1 MFCTN
6 VFSPD
11 SEYHSQAPYFQ
22 HFSYYPSFFL
32 PVQILIILSSSS
44 LLQQFNFSSN
54 INSHIIFSQYY
65 LLTYLFSN
73 DCIFNSINGSSI
85 IAILLILTIISISFN
100 ITIYKYFLRTLKIID
115 ITIIYNCY
123 FIDKFSSS

>member
-1 MFCTN
+1 MFIIDITPSIYYQFYTN

-11 SEYHSQAPYFQ
+11 YEYHSQAHYFQ

-73 DCIFNSINGSSI
+73 DCIFQFYKWKFYHCYITDINYYLNFI
-85 IAILLILTIISISFN
+85 N
-100 ITIYKYFLRTLKIID
+100 VC
-115 ITIIYNCY
+115 IIYNI
-123 FIDKFSSS
+123 FTKII